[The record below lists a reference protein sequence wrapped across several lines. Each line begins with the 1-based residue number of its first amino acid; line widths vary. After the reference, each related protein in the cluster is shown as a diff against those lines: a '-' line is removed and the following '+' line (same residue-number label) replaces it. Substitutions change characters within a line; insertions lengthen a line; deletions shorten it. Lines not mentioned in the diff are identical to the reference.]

1 MKLVKTSTTEKA
13 LLVVVDWIHRDDWT
27 DEDSLIE
34 LVELV
39 KTTHTE
45 VKEKVVCR
53 LDRPNSAYF
62 IGKGKVEEIVQI
74 SRVNDIDV
82 VVFSEDLS
90 GTQQRNLEEIIKI
103 KTIDRTQL
111 ILDIFSQHA
120 KSPEGNLQVE
130 LAQLEYLLP
139 RLAGKGIVL
148 SRLGGGIGTRGPGE
162 KKIEVD
168 RRRIRSRITKLKR
181 DLKDLSAHRRTI
193 RKKRAKNILASVALV
208 GYTNAGKSTV
218 LNALTG
224 ANQIVKN
231 SLFTTLDPL
240 SRNLTLPNKQTIV
253 ISDTVGFLYH
263 LPHHLIEAFKATLE
277 EVKEAD
283 VLLNVLDISH
293 PKFIEH
299 NKAVCEVLKQ
309 LQSVERPT
317 ITILNKID
325 LVADKTWIR
334 NLEEDFP
341 NTVTISALNKENI
354 NELIE
359 KITNELSSSTTLF
372 KAIIPFNRMD
382 LVDLIHREGQV
393 KSKEFT
399 PEGINIR
406 AILPSITAS
415 KIMSYKDIVSLS

>member
-1 MKLVKTSTTEKA
+1 M
-13 LLVVVDWIHRDDWT
+13 
-27 DEDSLIE
+27 
-34 LVELV
+34 
-39 KTTHTE
+39 
-45 VKEKVVCR
+45 
-53 LDRPNSAYF
+53 
-62 IGKGKVEEIVQI
+62 
-74 SRVNDIDV
+74 NDIDV

-139 RLAGKGIVL
+139 RLTGKGIVL

-277 EVKEAD
+277 EVREAD
-283 VLLNVLDISH
+283 ILLNVLDISH

-309 LQSVERPT
+309 LQSVEKPT

-393 KSKEFT
+393 KSKQFT

>member
-277 EVKEAD
+277 EVREAD
-283 VLLNVLDISH
+283 ILLNVLDISH

>member
-1 MKLVKTSTTEKA
+1 MRLHKTSTTEKA
-13 LLVVVDWIHRDDWT
+13 LLVVVDWMHRDGWT
-27 DEDSLIE
+27 AEDSLIE

-39 KTTHTE
+39 KATHTE

-74 SRVNDIDV
+74 SRVNDVDV

-103 KTIDRTQL
+103 KSIDRTQL

-393 KSKEFT
+393 KSKQFT
-399 PEGINIR
+399 PEGINIH